1 MRWRGPEAHFAILP
15 QDRYSGTGYARQRRP
30 QRFHVYTSARDMSWQ
45 TGDVVDGPLSRSR
58 TQPGSRMRKKLP
70 ETATRARSRGT
81 IDAGISRN
89 WRHHFWRH
97 IRLREAPSFGQ
108 AG

>member
-45 TGDVVDGPLSRSR
+45 TGDVVDGPLVPASACH
-58 TQPGSRMRKKLP
+58 KV
-70 ETATRARSRGT
+70 
-81 IDAGISRN
+81 ISLK
-89 WRHHFWRH
+89 RH
-97 IRLREAPSFGQ
+97 IEGAADERN
-108 AG
+108 